1 MNETVRAAVTLL
13 TDHPLIALALVVFVA
28 LPLLNGWMHEGRFF
42 GECLIVAI
50 RFFKHE
56 VSLWRGF
63 LIRLKRELTTWETED
78 QTFAPG
84 SAPAIPPPQQ
94 LLRNR
99 SDETQTSR
107 AS

>member
-1 MNETVRAAVTLL
+1 MNETVATAVNLAA
-13 TDHPLIALALVVFVA
+13 DHPLIALALLVFVA

-42 GECLIVAI
+42 GECLIVGI

-63 LIRLKRELTTWETED
+63 LGRLKCELTSWESSD
-78 QTFAPG
+78 QAFPAGG
-84 SAPAIPPPQQ
+84 SSAIPPPQQ
-94 LLRNR
+94 LLHNR
-99 SDETQTSR
+99 SDETETSR